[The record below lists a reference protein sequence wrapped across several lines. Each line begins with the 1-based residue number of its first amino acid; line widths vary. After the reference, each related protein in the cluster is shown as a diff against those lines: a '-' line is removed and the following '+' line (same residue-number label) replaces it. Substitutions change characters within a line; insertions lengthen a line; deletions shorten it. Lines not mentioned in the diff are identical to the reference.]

1 VPREDRCRRGDLGGV
16 SRLAE
21 VLDLPGSMA
30 GSVASGDSL
39 AQIRSR
45 SLISRSF
52 SRALS
57 SLAMSE

>member
-1 VPREDRCRRGDLGGV
+1 VI
-16 SRLAE
+16 RLAE
-21 VLDLPGSMA
+21 GLAEGLDSPGSMA

-45 SLISRSF
+45 SVISRSF